1 MKFYQISLLIQ
12 LLTEIKFKTAT
23 VLCSSAKCFFVGDE
37 DLKSSDMDILRHLR
51 NSNCIGE
58 GNTDVVSLEP
68 GNMIKDVA
76 VCRSVFLTI
85 LWHCIL
91 GAELTTH
98 SFRLFFLPI
107 FYRFCP
113 LGCNVLCRLGGFK
126 IDKPL

>member
-68 GNMIKDVA
+68 GNMIKDVPA
-76 VCRSVFLTI
+76 AGKGFVCYLLDNPLFHHLHTITIRQWEKSPNKQSVGVYF
-85 LWHCIL
+85 
-91 GAELTTH
+91 
-98 SFRLFFLPI
+98 
-107 FYRFCP
+107 
-113 LGCNVLCRLGGFK
+113 
-126 IDKPL
+126 